1 MLFLFAI
8 HHSLLAQTII
18 LEKPANTDSTTK
30 IDILR
35 AKSLRQITLSNG
47 VILETL
53 AGNAAVRQGN
63 TILEGDS
70 IILDKS
76 SGIAEVFGHVHI
88 SDADTINTYA
98 DYLKYI
104 GNTQIAYLTKNVK
117 LTDGK
122 SQITT
127 NNLEY
132 DVKTGIATYKDGGKV
147 VNGSTVLTSNEAIYF
162 SDTKDVFFKKNVH
175 LKDHK
180 NDMVADSLR
189 YNTAFKNAY
198 FISPTH
204 IQSGNGTIDTK
215 SGTYN
220 LETGEAVFYDRT
232 IIKDSSRFI
241 IGNQVAFDEKN
252 NIIQIE
258 GNGKL
263 VDSSNNVIVLGDQMI
278 IDKKNSTFL
287 ATRKPV
293 MIIFKN
299 NDSTFITADTLY
311 SGKRKNQV
319 DSSVSITKTDAVKN
333 SDSVKYFMGFHHV
346 RIYND
351 SIQAVADSLHYSTI
365 DSTFKLFKNPV
376 CWNGN
381 TQLSGDTIF
390 LFTTNQQP
398 KRVFIW
404 NNAMVI
410 NKTSAGFYNQMTGR
424 NMNAYFND
432 GNLDYIRTKG
442 SPAESIFY
450 PQDEDSAYIGMNRNK
465 GDVIDMTFSN
475 KAMNKIKFINAV
487 KGTLY
492 PMNQIPVDLK
502 YFNNFKWQES
512 IRPKNKFVIFE

>member
-1 MLFLFAI
+1 MPISFLQRIYDRVMALSTPNQEHIIWKPERPYFMI
-8 HHSLLAQTII
+8 EQLL
-18 LEKPANTDSTTK
+18 
-30 IDILR
+30 
-35 AKSLRQITLSNG
+35 
-47 VILETL
+47 
-53 AGNAAVRQGN
+53 
-63 TILEGDS
+63 
-70 IILDKS
+70 
-76 SGIAEVFGHVHI
+76 
-88 SDADTINTYA
+88 
-98 DYLKYI
+98 
-104 GNTQIAYLTKNVK
+104 
-117 LTDGK
+117 
-122 SQITT
+122 
-127 NNLEY
+127 
-132 DVKTGIATYKDGGKV
+132 KT
-147 VNGSTVLTSNEAIYF
+147 
-162 SDTKDVFFKKNVH
+162 
-175 LKDHK
+175 
-180 NDMVADSLR
+180 VADSLSVIKWHLM
-189 YNTAFKNAY
+189 KN
-198 FISPTH
+198 
-204 IQSGNGTIDTK
+204 D
-215 SGTYN
+215 
-220 LETGEAVFYDRT
+220 
-232 IIKDSSRFI
+232 
-241 IGNQVAFDEKN
+241 
-252 NIIQIE
+252 IIQIE

-432 GNLDYIRTKG
+432 GTLDYIRTKG

-450 PQDEDSAYIGMNRNK
+450 PTG
-465 GDVIDMTFSN
+465 
-475 KAMNKIKFINAV
+475 
-487 KGTLY
+487 
-492 PMNQIPVDLK
+492 
-502 YFNNFKWQES
+502 
-512 IRPKNKFVIFE
+512 